1 MKVDENYKIRV
12 GLSMDSYKTKAEQ
25 NAAITSLHEAR
36 ALGLKRKMAF
46 YDTELEMSHLLDR
59 CIHGYTFCHRFGNFT
74 TPPPRTTYLRKDGGF
89 TLAAKSDAFFIGTNL
104 LCIDIDETE
113 YEDLGTYLERLE
125 LKPSFWYTSFSN
137 RQPGKGLRFR
147 LVYVLENSISGK
159 FFFKYCSEMLNSM
172 VEESTG
178 EPIKDKCNLRCS
190 QYFNGTNVETQGI
203 VVEYGI
209 TGNVYSLKEIAGN
222 DYDHYE
228 NWLAGQLE
236 NPNLSE
242 TDEERIYTE
251 LDVEPMEEWEEESDM
266 KVSRDLFMDSI
277 DLDYDA
283 FQTIH
288 RRDFNYIYR
297 CEYDGLPWTDG
308 YYKRVGED
316 YFELYW
322 NVGPI
327 QIGEGRKS
335 KLLQRSC
342 LRRLMKPDTT
352 ANELFWNLYEDVHS
366 KTRSMVDNSD
376 GSITSRTLRRLAEKA
391 MTLELKD
398 IVERYSDNIEYL
410 MTETRPK
417 DGIIIK
423 GTACDGLYRGTEGGK
438 YGHKKARQAEYFKNT
453 ESGISVQDNLKNL
466 EEKGLKISR
475 KTEYNYRKAGGEV
488 KRRMTDEELRE
499 LLDPGL
505 SARANVRRLKDMDI
519 CVSKKRVGVILK
531 DMPKQTEAAEAPANF
546 TFSVPDFPL
555 SFNPSPEPKVESKK
569 PISVNMPPIPMQVPD
584 FLHMFP

>member
-1 MKVDENYKIRV
+1 
-12 GLSMDSYKTKAEQ
+12 MDSYKTKAEQ
-25 NAAITSLHEAR
+25 NAAITSLQETR

-46 YDTELEMSHLLDR
+46 KDTELEMSDLLDR

-89 TLAAKSDAFFIGTNL
+89 TLAAKSDAFFIGTNI
-104 LCIDIDETE
+104 LCIDIDETG
-113 YEDLGTYLERLE
+113 YDDLGTYLERLE

-147 LVYVLENSISGK
+147 LVYVLENSIDGK
-159 FFFKYCSEMLNSM
+159 FFFKYCSEMLNLM

-178 EPIKDKCNLRCS
+178 ETIKDKCNLRCS
-190 QYFNGTNVETQGI
+190 QYFNGTNIDTPGI
-203 VVEYGI
+203 IVEYGI
-209 TGNVYSLKEIAGN
+209 TGNVYSLNEIAGS
-222 DYDHYE
+222 DYEHYE
-228 NWLAGQLE
+228 WWLSGQLE

-242 TDEERIYTE
+242 ADEERIYTE

-277 DLDYDA
+277 EMEYEA

-297 CEYDGLPWTDG
+297 CEYDGLPWIDG
-308 YYKRVGED
+308 YYKRVGEG

-322 NVGPI
+322 NVKPVG
-327 QIGEGRKS
+327 IGEGRKS

-366 KTRSMVDNSD
+366 KTRAMVVNSD

-423 GTACDGLYRGTEGGK
+423 ATACDGLYRGTIGGQ
-438 YGHKKARQAEYFKNT
+438 YGHKKARLAEYFKNT
-453 ESGISVQDNLKNL
+453 ESGMSVQDNLKNL

-505 SARANVRRLKDMDI
+505 SANANVKRLQEMNVF
-519 CVSKKRVGVILK
+519 VSRKRAGMILQ
-531 DMPKQTEAAEAPANF
+531 DMPKQTKPADAQANF
-546 TFSVPDFPL
+546 TFSVPDFPF
-555 SFNPSPEPKVESKK
+555 SFSPSPEPKKVESKK
-569 PISVNMPPIPMQVPD
+569 PISINMPPISMQVPD
-584 FLHMFP
+584 FLHMLQ